1 MLVSSTMNHTNTSQH
16 RRKGKDLYPCTQTNM
31 CGQVYLSG
39 FYFGGA
45 SLGSVP
51 RPQRVVCAKTKRKT
65 HILSTCPPALC
76 LWHTQCSIIRVML
89 GCEKIL
95 TNQTISLSMQLP
107 FENIKIASTITHH
120 STFQFQIHKY
130 QSTTVGHKLPERRLS
145 LSTNQ
150 RFGGYAHVGD
160 AVPHTHSNTSIFSS
174 ITLQLKQQ

>member
-1 MLVSSTMNHTNTSQH
+1 MLKIKAARASVKALRGYEHVGAAVSPTMNHTNTSQH

-51 RPQRVVCAKTKRKT
+51 RPHRVVCAKTKRKT

-76 LWHTQCSIIRVML
+76 LWHTQCSRIRVML

-120 STFQFQIHKY
+120 STFQFQIHKD
-130 QSTTVGHKLPERRLS
+130 QSTTVGHKLPEKR
-145 LSTNQ
+145 
-150 RFGGYAHVGD
+150 
-160 AVPHTHSNTSIFSS
+160 
-174 ITLQLKQQ
+174 